1 MELIL
6 KYLSSLTYLIEDL
19 WIFFLIG
26 FLVAGIA
33 QEFVP
38 ARTLLRYFGSNSWQS
53 LARASFAGLV
63 VSVCS
68 CGAIPLAATLRQ
80 RGASTAVALT
90 FLLATPWAGFTH
102 LVILSG
108 FIGFPATALVLVSAI
123 VVSFLT
129 GLVFALLEKIN
140 WIDAKLSA
148 ETTLGQG
155 TILSSETNK
164 PITERLLRSLRYSFT
179 SFTDIGKYL
188 GIGLLLAA
196 ALHAFVPTTFVS
208 GVLGKDTSVDPILL
222 AIPLSAVIELCSE
235 GFSVFGGQ
243 LYSMGATLGVVF
255 VMLMVGV
262 TTDFTELSVLWGKF
276 GKNSTIAYVVVST
289 FIAFVAAHI
298 IDLIWTVR

>member
-1 MELIL
+1 MELVL
-6 KYLSSLTYLIEDL
+6 KYFSSLVYLIEDL
-19 WIFFLIG
+19 WIFFLVG
-26 FLVAGIA
+26 FLVAGIV
-33 QEFVP
+33 QEFIP
-38 ARTLLRYFGSNSWQS
+38 SRILLRYFGENNWQS

-68 CGAIPLAATLRQ
+68 CGAIPLAVTLRQ

-108 FIGFPATALVLVSAI
+108 FIGFQATALVLGSAI
-123 VVSFLT
+123 TVSFLT
-129 GLVFALLEKIN
+129 GLVLSQLENIN
-140 WIDAKLSA
+140 WIDAKLSTQ
-148 ETTLGQG
+148 TT
-155 TILSSETNK
+155 
-164 PITERLLRSLRYSFT
+164 PIEEIKTHTENSDTFHRRALRSLRYAVS

-196 ALHAFVPTTFVS
+196 ALHAFVPTSFVS
-208 GVLGKDTSVDPILL
+208 GILGKESPVSPILL
-222 AIPLSAVIELCSE
+222 AIPLSAAIELCSE

-243 LYSMGATLGVVF
+243 LYTMGATLGVVF

-276 GKNSTIAYVVVST
+276 GKRSTIAYVLVST
-289 FIAFVAAHI
+289 AFAFVAAHI
-298 IDLIWTVR
+298 IDFIWTAK

>member
-1 MELIL
+1 MELLL
-6 KYLSSLTYLIEDL
+6 KYLSSLAYLIEDL
-19 WIFFLIG
+19 WIFFFVG
-26 FLVAGIA
+26 FLVAGIVH
-33 QEFVP
+33 EFVP
-38 ARTLLRYFGSNSWQS
+38 SRVLLRYFGSNNWQS
-53 LARASFAGLV
+53 VARASFAGLV

-80 RGASTAVALT
+80 RGASTAIALT

-108 FIGFPATALVLVSAI
+108 FIGIQATALVLVSAI
-123 VVSFLT
+123 TVSFLT
-129 GLVFALLEKIN
+129 GIVLSQLENIN
-140 WIDAKLSA
+140 WIDAKLSTD
-148 ETTLGQG
+148 TT
-155 TILSSETNK
+155 
-164 PITERLLRSLRYSFT
+164 PIEEIKSQTENSKSFPERALRSLRYAAD

-188 GIGLLLAA
+188 AIGLLLAA
-196 ALHAFVPTTFVS
+196 ALHAFVPTSYVS
-208 GVLGKDTSVDPILL
+208 GILGNESSFDPILL
-222 AIPLSAVIELCSE
+222 AIPLSAVVELCSE

-276 GKNSTIAYVVVST
+276 GKKSTIAYVVVST

-298 IDLIWTVR
+298 VDIIWVGK